1 MKYCCRC
8 SCLEIYNET
17 ITDLLNKSADNLQL
31 REDPARG
38 IYVEDLSEKQVVNG
52 EEVAG
57 LGVKSL
63 TLASD

>member
-57 LGVKSL
+57 
-63 TLASD
+63 